1 MSTHSDALAPSRLRE
16 PRTRSLPSH
25 QKRAGLGVW
34 ASTRSHT
41 ARAAVRRWKR
51 SAPFDAEARD
61 AFAAALAGLV
71 RLWSPVLPA
80 GTVATVPPQG
90 ASAPGPYAALE
101 LGRGAAEILGVPIV
115 ELLTRTEAKR
125 WHGPLHALRQAP
137 FECMLPARPPVMVLV
152 LDDLVTSGRTMRL
165 SIEAINRAGCAAFGF
180 GYSGC

>member
-1 MSTHSDALAPSRLRE
+1 MNTVAPPRLRE
-16 PRTRSLPSH
+16 PRVRSLPSH

-34 ASTRSHT
+34 ASTRSRA

-51 SAPFDAEARD
+51 SAPFDPAERD

-71 RLWSPVLPA
+71 RSWSPVLPD
-80 GTVATVPPQG
+80 GTIATIPTQG

-101 LGRGAAEILGVPIV
+101 LGRAAADILGVPLV
-115 ELLTRTEAKR
+115 EVLIRTDAKR
-125 WHGPLHALRQAP
+125 WHGPHHALRQAP
-137 FECMLPARPPVMVLV
+137 FDCTLPAGPPVLVLV

-180 GYSGC
+180 AFTGC